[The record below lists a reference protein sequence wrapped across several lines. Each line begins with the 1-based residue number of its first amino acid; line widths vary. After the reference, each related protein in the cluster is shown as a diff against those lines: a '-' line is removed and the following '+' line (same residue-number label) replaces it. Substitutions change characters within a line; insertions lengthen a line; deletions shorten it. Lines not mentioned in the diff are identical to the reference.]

1 MTTEKV
7 FHNDQYL
14 KTLEATIT
22 DIVISKERTEIITD
36 RTIFF
41 AEGGGQP
48 GDRGTI
54 HLSDDSSKIVTIFD
68 THDSGDAVA
77 HYTNDKVPFT
87 VGDKVTLELDWTFRF
102 TNMQRHY
109 GEHILSGA
117 IYKLYKGANKGFHMG
132 KNYIT
137 IDIDLGGELMT
148 EEMLSESE
156 LLANEA
162 VWKNLPIQAHHFD
175 SVESANYMPLRKAVN
190 EKVDGNVVIVT
201 VGNPDDPFDC
211 CACCGTYP
219 SFSGEV
225 GVIKMFKAEPNK
237 GMTRI
242 YFDCGR
248 NALLHYRES
257 HKILTEVAEK
267 FSSKPENLMHA
278 IAKKDKEEAELKAER
293 ASLAEYVRNF
303 EAEAIAR
310 SHEVGMKF
318 IYKEYDNISP
328 NDLQKLGFKALEMID
343 GEKPLLALAN
353 SPSHTLMLVSDGNYP
368 CGTLVK
374 EHAKNFGGKG
384 GGRDDNARAQFDSR
398 YGLESFVEVIKQNL

>member
-54 HLSDDSSKIVTIFD
+54 HLSDDNSKIVTIFD

-278 IAKKDKEEAELKAER
+278 IAKKDKEEAELKAKR